1 MWRKA
6 DVYASF
12 WKPRAI
18 CLSSVEPAT
27 TCFCAFP
34 IKEKASSW
42 LWQNWF
48 NCICWLQPKSEGL
61 RISCLQVSE
70 YFDRHLAFS
79 HTGGASFCCANVCI
93 LQSWRWHWEDPG
105 VGRKSLAAPGRGQPQ
120 QIVWT
125 VRQLLI
131 QMRSALCGVPL
142 QNLSESLQ
150 VTNYRAEGLDL
161 LKVCAFLSS
170 HLQDWWRNYPNF
182 GLHEDQ
188 EAWPWNRRNTLT
200 FEGSDCPF
208 SGLGFDS
215 QHQHDGSGWSIGTQ
229 CRLLTSVREVMH
241 VVHR

>member
-1 MWRKA
+1 MTQVPFLMMWRKA

-18 CLSSVEPAT
+18 CLCSMEPSA

-105 VGRKSLAAPGRGQPQ
+105 VGRKSLAAPGKGQPQ

-131 QMRSALCGVPL
+131 QMRSALCGVASKFVRISSGYQLPCREPRL
-142 QNLSESLQ
+142 IKSLRLS
-150 VTNYRAEGLDL
+150 
-161 LKVCAFLSS
+161 FLSPS
-170 HLQDWWRNYPNF
+170 
-182 GLHEDQ
+182 
-188 EAWPWNRRNTLT
+188 
-200 FEGSDCPF
+200 
-208 SGLGFDS
+208 
-215 QHQHDGSGWSIGTQ
+215 
-229 CRLLTSVREVMH
+229 RLVKELS
-241 VVHR
+241 